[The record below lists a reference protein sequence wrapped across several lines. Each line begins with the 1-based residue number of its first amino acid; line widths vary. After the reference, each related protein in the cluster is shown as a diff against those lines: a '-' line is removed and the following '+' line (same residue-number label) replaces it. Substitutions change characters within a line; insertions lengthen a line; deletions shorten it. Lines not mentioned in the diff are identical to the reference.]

1 MIHFETTIFFQII
14 ILKNIFLKV
23 LNGRKRIILQHSISL
38 KKSASPNPLHAHPQ
52 SGTSPMRLASGLKSR
67 IDPLRDKFRGGGL
80 SNPLQSI
87 GQQVESDREIEGLCE
102 GLM

>member
-1 MIHFETTIFFQII
+1 
-14 ILKNIFLKV
+14 
-23 LNGRKRIILQHSISL
+23 
-38 KKSASPNPLHAHPQ
+38 
-52 SGTSPMRLASGLKSR
+52 MRLASGLKSR